1 MYIIVLACWFFLGV
15 LGSSFTTVAADT
27 NLIAYVNGEGELY
40 VIQPDGEG
48 KRKLASGEMLQAIK
62 FSPQQIAAGQDFYT
76 WPVWS
81 PDGNR
86 VACFRV
92 LNGER
97 GPTDG
102 LYIFD
107 VHNSQV
113 LHAYEEPGLRPIYAY
128 WSPNSQNLAVLL
140 GGPGAFSV
148 GLWPVSGNQKPKTV
162 AQGAPFYFHWRI
174 DGRALLA
181 HAGGDPEAKA
191 GHSVSLIDVESG
203 KRQLVNRD
211 PAAFGPPSWS
221 SDGHW
226 LAYGGQAKSKEK
238 SNLMIAMADGS
249 SPKSFGALP
258 EKIALEW
265 SPTQSVLA
273 VATSAFVGDP
283 LLQDLKLIEVPSGKT
298 RTVVKDHFAAY
309 FWSPDGE
316 RILYAKRTLGSDVWT
331 WTVVNVQTGKTFD
344 IVDFFP
350 SRPLLMVFQYFD
362 QYALSHRL
370 WSPDSKQFVFAGAVG
385 ADVHPLEALQNP
397 MVYTVEAVA
406 QAKPKSLTEGH
417 IAFWSPQ

>member
-1 MYIIVLACWFFLGV
+1 MYIRVLACWLFFSV
-15 LGSSFTTVAADT
+15 LCSSFTALAET

-40 VIQPDGEG
+40 VIQPNGEG
-48 KRKLASGEMLQAIK
+48 KRKLASGEMLQAIR
-62 FSPQQIAAGQDFYT
+62 FSPQQIKAGQDFYM

-92 LNGER
+92 INGEQ

-107 VHNSQV
+107 VHDSRV
-113 LHAYEEPGLRPIYAY
+113 LHAYEEQGLRPIYAY
-128 WSPNSQNLAVLL
+128 WSPNNQNLAVLL

-162 AQGAPFYFHWRI
+162 AQGAPFYFHWRM

-181 HAGGDPEAKA
+181 HAGGDPEAKE

-226 LAYGGQAKSKEK
+226 LAYGGRGKNKEK
-238 SNLMIAMADGS
+238 SNLMVARADGS
-249 SPKSFGALP
+249 SPKSLGALP

-265 SPTQSVLA
+265 SPTQPVLA
-273 VATSAFVGDP
+273 VATSSFVGDP
-283 LLQDLKLIEVPSGKT
+283 LLQELKLVEVPSGKT
-298 RTVVKDHFAAY
+298 RTVVKDNFAAY
-309 FWSPDGE
+309 FWSPNGE
-316 RILYAKRTLGSDVWT
+316 RILYAKRTLGTDTWT
-331 WTVVNVQTGKTFD
+331 WAVVNVQTGKTYD
-344 IVDFFP
+344 VVDFFP
-350 SRPLLMVFQYFD
+350 SRPLLLVFQYFD

-370 WSPDSKQFVFAGAVG
+370 WSPDSKQFVFVG
-385 ADVHPLEALQNP
+385 AIGADTHPLEALQNP
-397 MVYTVEAVA
+397 TVYTVEAVA